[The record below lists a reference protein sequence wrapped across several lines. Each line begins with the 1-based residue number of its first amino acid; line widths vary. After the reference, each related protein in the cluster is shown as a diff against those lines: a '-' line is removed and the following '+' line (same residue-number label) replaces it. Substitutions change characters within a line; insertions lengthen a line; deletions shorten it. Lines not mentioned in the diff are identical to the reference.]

1 MQGICHLSLYSTATC
16 QATSQVIT
24 EATTGECEVQLC
36 LVSMQ
41 EMASRGLSAVY
52 QLGDEAGRNKL
63 LNSLMSTLQGEDS
76 LLTVLSHEGHDDHRQ
91 TLNLVMTSHEGP

>member
-1 MQGICHLSLYSTATC
+1 MQGICQLFLYSTATC

-24 EATTGECEVQLC
+24 ADECEVQLC

-52 QLGDEAGRNKL
+52 QLADEAGRNEL
-63 LNSLMSTLQGEDS
+63 LNSLMGTLQGEDS
-76 LLTVLSHEGHDDHRQ
+76 HLTVLSHEGRDGHRH
-91 TLNLVMTSHEGP
+91 TFNLVMMSHEGP